1 MAKPVTFWFEFASPY
16 SYLSAM
22 RVDAEALSRGVEV
35 LWKPFLLGPIFQAQG
50 WDTSPFSIYP
60 AKGLNMWRD
69 MERRAEK
76 FGLPFRRPAP
86 DDPRAFPQHSVLAAR
101 AAIAALQEPWGRDF
115 CRRVYQ
121 AEFVQGLDISDP
133 NVIGDCIDLAGGV
146 DQTYLHM
153 AHSNTQ
159 KMTLRRHVEQA
170 QELGIFGAPT
180 FSVDGEV
187 FWGDDRLED
196 ALDWAKRY

>member
-1 MAKPVTFWFEFASPY
+1 MASPVTFWFEFASPY

-22 RVDAEALSRGVEV
+22 RVETEAQVRGVEV
-35 LWKPFLLGPIFQAQG
+35 IWKPFLLGPIFQAQG

-60 AKGLNMWRD
+60 AKGRYMWRD
-69 MERRAEK
+69 MERRADTLEIA
-76 FGLPFRRPAP
+76 FRRPAA

-101 AAIAALQEPWGRDF
+101 TATAALYEPWGHDF

-121 AEFVQGLDISDP
+121 AEFVHGQDISDP
-133 NVIGDCIDLAGGV
+133 NVIGDCIDAAGGLA
-146 DQTYLHM
+146 QTYLHM

-159 KMTLRRHVEQA
+159 KSTLRQNVEEA
-170 QELGIFGAPT
+170 QTLGIFGAPT
-180 FSVDGEV
+180 FCVDGEL

-196 ALDWAKRY
+196 ALDWAIKD

>member
-22 RVDAEALSRGVEV
+22 RVDAEAQARGVDV
-35 LWKPFLLGPIFQAQG
+35 VWKPFLLGPIFQAQG
-50 WDTSPFSIYP
+50 WNTSPFSIYP
-60 AKGLNMWRD
+60 AKGQNMWRD

-76 FGLPFRRPAP
+76 FGLPFHRPAP

-115 CRRVYQ
+115 CCRVYQ
-121 AEFVQGLDISDP
+121 AEFVHGLDISDP
-133 NVIGDCIDLAGGV
+133 NVIGDCIDSAGGV

-159 KMTLRRHVEQA
+159 KATLRRHVEQA

-180 FSVDGEV
+180 FSVDGEL

>member
-22 RVDAEALSRGVEV
+22 RVDAEAQSRGVEV

-60 AKGLNMWRD
+60 AKGQNMWRD

-76 FGLPFRRPAP
+76 FGLPFHRPAP

-159 KMTLRRHVEQA
+159 RATLRRHVEQA
-170 QELGIFGAPT
+170 QALGIFGAPT
-180 FSVDGEV
+180 FSVDGEL

>member
-1 MAKPVTFWFEFASPY
+1 MARPVTFWFEFASPY

-22 RVDAEALSRGVEV
+22 RVETEAQARGVEMI
-35 LWKPFLLGPIFQAQG
+35 WKPFLLGPIFQAQG

-60 AKGLNMWRD
+60 AKGQNMWRD

-101 AAIAALQEPWGRDF
+101 AAIAALHEPWGRDF

-121 AEFVQGLDISDP
+121 AEFVHGLDISNP
-133 NVIGDCIDLAGGV
+133 NVIGDYIDSAGGV

-159 KMTLRRHVEQA
+159 KATLRRHVEQA

-180 FSVDGEV
+180 FSVDGEL

-196 ALDWAKRY
+196 ALDWALRD